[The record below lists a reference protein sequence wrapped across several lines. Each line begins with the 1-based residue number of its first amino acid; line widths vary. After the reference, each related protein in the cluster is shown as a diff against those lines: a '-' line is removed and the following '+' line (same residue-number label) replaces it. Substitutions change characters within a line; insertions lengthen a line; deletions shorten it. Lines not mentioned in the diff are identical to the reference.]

1 MKSAATVILECKSW
15 RAKLTA
21 AGLPHTQVDDL
32 QSDHSFRFL
41 KTLLIHFVNNLIY
54 ILYTVFPTLRPSNM
68 VEAMVQDTGVYLE
81 NIQKNRDSLEAM
93 IAEGKPEVE
102 IHAANQSL
110 AQHIKDYKI
119 AAAHVKRHCSK
130 PKKAK
135 EPDQLPAPAEA
146 AE

>member
-54 ILYTVFPTLRPSNM
+54 IYYIYSLSNI
-68 VEAMVQDTGVYLE
+68 EA
-81 NIQKNRDSLEAM
+81 IQHGGGNGPGHGCLFGEH
-93 IAEGKPEVE
+93 PE
-102 IHAANQSL
+102 
-110 AQHIKDYKI
+110 
-119 AAAHVKRHCSK
+119 
-130 PKKAK
+130 
-135 EPDQLPAPAEA
+135 EP
-146 AE
+146 